1 MPVGPKGSLSVLSM
15 LSLIFALSAV
25 NLGQSQVAKVSQ
37 NSTLGGNLCQPNVKK
52 IQRMFFKGSELYFL
66 TVTFMLIIFWA
77 KSGKV
82 FDKVLS
88 HENLKVSNCLLFFS
102 SLSAFLNP
110 KSLIG

>member
-1 MPVGPKGSLSVLSM
+1 MTRKDAGWPKRFFDRAVVRLSM
-15 LSLIFALSAV
+15 LSAV

-37 NSTLGGNLCQPNVKK
+37 NSTLGGKLCQPNVKK
-52 IQRMFFKGSELYFL
+52 IQRTFFKGSELYFL

-88 HENLKVSNCLLFFS
+88 HENLKVSNCLLFSPDF
-102 SLSAFLNP
+102 
-110 KSLIG
+110 